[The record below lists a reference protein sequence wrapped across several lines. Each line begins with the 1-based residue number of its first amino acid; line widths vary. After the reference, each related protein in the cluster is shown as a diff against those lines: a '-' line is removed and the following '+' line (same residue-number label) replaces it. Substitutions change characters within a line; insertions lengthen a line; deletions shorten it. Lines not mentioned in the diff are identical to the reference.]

1 VRISAFCLVAFT
13 VFPTAHAE
21 ESATAKS
28 KPTVYIH
35 ITSENDP
42 LDKAIENAYAKKITI
57 VEVRNSKEF
66 TGSIVRESVHPR
78 PVLGESGQE
87 LRGEVLVVI
96 IVTSDGRAIEPVTLK
111 SADKRLN
118 VAALDAVRQWRF
130 MPARLNGS
138 PVSETFYVL
147 FAKAAKSEALAIF
160 APPPRYPKIGGP
172 LGQRPEGSGVVMVEV
187 DETTGQVTSAKMEKS
202 TGYKILDDA
211 ALEAFS
217 RWRFRRHSS
226 QGNHSHQLHA
236 PNAFLLIKVHPIEPL
251 AAR

>member
-35 ITSENDP
+35 ITRENDP

-118 VAALDAVRQWRF
+118 VAALDAVRQWR
-130 MPARLNGS
+130 S
-138 PVSETFYVL
+138 
-147 FAKAAKSEALAIF
+147 
-160 APPPRYPKIGGP
+160 RYPKIGGP

-217 RWRFRRHSS
+217 RWRFRPGTVH
-226 QGNHSHQLHA
+226 
-236 PNAFLLIKVHPIEPL
+236 KVTIPINFTH
-251 AAR
+251 RMRSY

>member
-1 VRISAFCLVAFT
+1 MRISAFCLVAFT

-35 ITSENDP
+35 ITRENDP
-42 LDKAIENAYAKKITI
+42 LDKAIENDYAKKI
-57 VEVRNSKEF
+57 
-66 TGSIVRESVHPR
+66 
-78 PVLGESGQE
+78 GESGQE

-118 VAALDAVRQWRF
+118 VAALDAVRQWR
-130 MPARLNGS
+130 S
-138 PVSETFYVL
+138 
-147 FAKAAKSEALAIF
+147 
-160 APPPRYPKIGGP
+160 RYPKIGGP
-172 LGQRPEGSGVVMVEV
+172 LAQRPEGSGVVMVEV

-217 RWRFRRHSS
+217 RWRFRPGTVH
-226 QGNHSHQLHA
+226 
-236 PNAFLLIKVHPIEPL
+236 KVTIPINFTH
-251 AAR
+251 RMRSY